1 MQLQWI
7 VVTRTSSGHPVLS
20 FGPFKTAED
29 ALTFMQTDMT
39 FSKVSLSDWA
49 CLCPHIPVE

>member
-7 VVTRTSSGHPVLS
+7 VVTRTSYGHPVLS